1 LVRPRRLLGRR
12 APRKGPDG
20 DGAELIT
27 GTAVARALARPPG
40 RELSLDVAFAAR
52 VRRLAAVSAV
62 ALGVLLLLWLRTVEA
77 PTAFAALL
85 GGGWLTMPLVLLAS
99 LRRPRLRYALVVPST
114 FVSLPVGAAAVGL
127 VSTGSA
133 SAQAGW
139 ALVAC
144 GVALGAVMGAWFWF
158 RLLPVPRAL
167 DHPFSA
173 ARWALVA
180 VHVALIVA
188 GAAVVAA
195 AA

>member
-1 LVRPRRLLGRR
+1 VVCPRRLLGRR
-12 APRKGPDG
+12 APRKDPDG
-20 DGAELIT
+20 GAELIPE
-27 GTAVARALARPPG
+27 TAAARPLARPRC

-62 ALGVLLLLWLRTVEA
+62 ALGGLLLLWLRTAEA
-77 PTAFAALL
+77 PAAFAALL

-99 LRRPRLRYALVVPST
+99 LRRPRLRYALVLPST
-114 FVSLPVGAAAVGL
+114 FVSVPVGAAAVGL
-127 VSTGSA
+127 VSTVSPA
-133 SAQAGW
+133 AQAGW

-167 DHPFSA
+167 DDPFSA
-173 ARWALVA
+173 ARWALV
-180 VHVALIVA
+180 VTHVALIVA